1 MGSPLQLPELDR
13 HEATSPEDARL
24 AKFRRRQFYGACF
37 VRSINLH
44 GRLTNLYLMAIF
56 SKEILTN
63 RSIYRAIGNPSSDIS
78 RAAAPAK

>member
-63 RSIYRAIGNPSSDIS
+63 PIYIS
-78 RAAAPAK
+78 CHWQSFLRHFEGRCAG